1 MIILRDPSALDQV
14 EDAYIRGLIAQRF
27 QEITIDG
34 YDYDELGIF
43 VLAQPGDS
51 IADLEQAGGIWI
63 ITGLFNDACYGD
75 PDFSPCHEFLEWH
88 AGHCYEMVH
97 ILNDSGYGVITI
109 IPDAASIDPELLR
122 FCKEYAVPIPESA
135 PAIGGDS
142 YAPGV

>member
-14 EDAYIRGLIAQRF
+14 EDAYIRGLLAQRF

-43 VLAQPGDS
+43 VLVQPGDS
-51 IADLEQAGGIWI
+51 ITDLEQASGIWI
-63 ITGLFNDACYGD
+63 TTGLFNDACYGD
-75 PDFSPCHEFLEWH
+75 PDFSPCYEFLEWH

-109 IPDAASIDPELLR
+109 IPDAADIDPELLR
-122 FCKEYAVPIPESA
+122 FCKEYAVPIPESVSV
-135 PAIGGDS
+135 IGGDS

>member
-34 YDYDELGIF
+34 YDYDDLGMF

-51 IADLEQAGGIWI
+51 IADLEEAGGIWI
-63 ITGLFNDACYGD
+63 ITGIFTDDKYGD
-75 PDFSPCHEFLEWH
+75 PDFSPSFEVLEEH
-88 AGHCYEMVH
+88 PGHCFEMVH
-97 ILNDSGYGVITI
+97 IMGGDYGVSTI
-109 IPDAASIDPELLR
+109 IPNVAGIDPELLR

-135 PAIGGDS
+135 PAIDGDS

>member
-34 YDYDELGIF
+34 YDYDDLGMF

-51 IADLEQAGGIWI
+51 ITDLEKAGGVWI
-63 ITGLFNDACYGD
+63 TTSIFTDDKYGD
-75 PDFSPCHEFLEWH
+75 PDFSPSFEVLEEH
-88 AGHCYEMVH
+88 PGHCFEMVH
-97 ILNDSGYGVITI
+97 IMGDYGVSTI
-109 IPDAASIDPELLR
+109 IPDTAGIDPELLR

-135 PAIGGDS
+135 PGIGGDS